1 MFVFNTS
8 QRIMGRPCVYLVYKN
23 KIEYK
28 EKLLIKIRD
37 ERIDKDDG
45 NRSSK
50 IKTVFISLILHY

>member
-1 MFVFNTS
+1 
-8 QRIMGRPCVYLVYKN
+8 MGRPCVYLVYKN